1 MTQAPP
7 VPSPRESCLFLDIDG
22 TLLDFAA
29 TPGEVDVDDP
39 LRDLLRR
46 LDLACDGALALVS
59 GRLIADIDELFDPLC
74 LPAAGVHGCERRDA
88 LGQWT
93 RPETPRTALQ
103 DFSERLRAAVAPLS
117 GVVVEEKGWALAVH
131 YRRCRHLEGPVR
143 AVVARLAPCA
153 PEGFDFLHGSCV
165 IEMKPSTARKGAA
178 IDSFMAEKPFA
189 GRRPIFIGDDA
200 GDLDG
205 FEAVRRRRGLAIGV
219 GERAGADWRLENT
232 RSVRHWLESFLGSQA
247 V

>member
-1 MTQAPP
+1 MILAPP
-7 VPSPRESCLFLDIDG
+7 IPPLRESCLFLDIDG

-46 LDLACDGALALVS
+46 LDVACEGALALVS
-59 GRLIADIDELFDPLC
+59 GRRIADIDELFDPLC
-74 LPAAGVHGCERRDA
+74 LAAAGVHGCERRDA

-93 RPETPRTALQ
+93 RPDTPRSALEE
-103 DFSERLRAAVAPLS
+103 FSERLRAALAPLS

-153 PEGFDFLHGSCV
+153 PEEFDFLHGNCV
-165 IEMKPSTARKGAA
+165 IEMKPKAARKGAA
-178 IDSFMAEKPFA
+178 IDSFMSEPPFC
-189 GRRPIFIGDDA
+189 GRRPIFIGDDV

-205 FEAVRRRRGLAIGV
+205 FDAVRRRRGLAIGV
-219 GERAGADWRLENT
+219 GERAAGDWRLPDT
-232 RSVRHWLESFLGSQA
+232 GSVRRWLESLLA
-247 V
+247 TRVV